1 MKILGRTKLY
11 FYTIVPGGHL
21 SGQASRSHYNLQ
33 YPDQSKSD
41 NGFWQLQCLSRSFRI
56 IIAHYYETAE
66 KHEHCENH
74 SLFVSSKPSTG
85 AGSPNTIP
93 KEDFRLLP

>member
-1 MKILGRTKLY
+1 MKLLGRTKLIY
-11 FYTIVPGGHL
+11 CTKVLGGCL
-21 SGQASRSHYNLQ
+21 SGQAPTPHNNMQ

-41 NGFWQLQCLSRSFRI
+41 NGFWQLQCLSRSLRI
-56 IIAHYYETAE
+56 IIAHYDETAE